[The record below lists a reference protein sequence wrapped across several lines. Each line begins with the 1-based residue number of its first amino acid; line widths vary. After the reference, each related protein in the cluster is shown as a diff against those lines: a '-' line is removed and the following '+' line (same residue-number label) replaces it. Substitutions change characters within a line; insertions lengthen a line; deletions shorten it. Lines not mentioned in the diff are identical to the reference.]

1 MKKKKILI
9 FHYNLQGGGAERV
22 LVNLLKYLNLN
33 KYDVTLKTIFGSGPY
48 VKDIPEGVN
57 YSCVFK
63 REFKGFNTMMKALP
77 GGFWHR
83 LFIRGHYDIEIAYLE
98 NSPTRIVAACP
109 HKETKKVGWVHTEVD
124 NQMDVILGF
133 RNRNEMK
140 SHYNHLDEIV
150 FVSVRAMRRF
160 ISMFQEVTVPK
171 MRVIHNVN
179 DYGKLY
185 SLATEDIFLDFKKS
199 ELNICSMGRLI
210 HVKGFHRLIA
220 PCARL
225 RDDGLLNNVRLYILG
240 NGPER
245 ESLEQLIDENGLSDH
260 IKLLGFD
267 PNPYK
272 YVSKMDLFVCTSYR
286 EGYSTATT
294 EAIALGVPVFTT
306 DCSGMEEI
314 LDGGK
319 FGMIVP
325 NEDEAIYEG
334 LKELLTHRERITQYA
349 DAIKAAPPMTTQSLV
364 DKYEEFLDSL

>member
-1 MKKKKILI
+1 M
-9 FHYNLQGGGAERV
+9 
-22 LVNLLKYLNLN
+22 LVNLLKYLDLN
-33 KYDVTLKTIFGSGPY
+33 KYDITLKTIFGSGPY
-48 VKDIPEGVN
+48 VKDVPDGVK

-63 REFKGFNTMMKALP
+63 REFKGFNTIMKALP
-77 GGFWHR
+77 GRIWHK

-98 NSPTRIVAACP
+98 NSPTRIVAASP
-109 HKETKKVGWVHTEVD
+109 YKDTKKVGWVHVEFDQRATPCA
-124 NQMDVILGF
+124 GF
-133 RNRNEMK
+133 RNETEMV
-140 SHYNHLDEIV
+140 SAYNKLDRVV
-150 FVSVRAMRRF
+150 FVAQRTRENFMGLF
-160 ISMFQEVTVPK
+160 PEIKVPVQ
-171 MRVIHNVN
+171 VIHNVN
-179 DYGKLY
+179 DFDKIKNMAQDSISIDLSEKKLN
-185 SLATEDIFLDFKKS
+185 LCAV
-199 ELNICSMGRLI
+199 NRLFA
-210 HVKGFHRLIA
+210 VKGFDRLIMA
-220 PCARL
+220 FERL
-225 RDDGLLNNVRLYILG
+225 KDTGLIDDVRLYILG

-245 ESLEQLIDENGLSDH
+245 ENLEQLIIENGLTDH

-334 LKELLTHRERITQYA
+334 LKELLTHRERITQFA

-364 DKYEEFLDSL
+364 DKYEQFFDSL